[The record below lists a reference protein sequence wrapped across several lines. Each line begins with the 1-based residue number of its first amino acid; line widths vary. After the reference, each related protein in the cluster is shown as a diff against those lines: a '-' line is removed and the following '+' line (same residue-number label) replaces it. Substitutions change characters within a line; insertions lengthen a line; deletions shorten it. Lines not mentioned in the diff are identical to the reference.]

1 MCVGNGRIFVSL
13 VLVLTVFAVTPMASF
28 AGGLVISGDNVGI
41 GTNTP
46 FYPLDVQSDT
56 RNAISGYSSAGAGIN
71 GSSDTSVV
79 VAGYSTSGYAGYF
92 DGSVRAAG
100 QYLSG

>member
-13 VLVLTVFAVTPMASF
+13 VLVLTVFAVASMASF

-56 RNAISGYSSAGAGIN
+56 RNAISGYSSAG
-71 GSSDTSVV
+71 
-79 VAGYSTSGYAGYF
+79 YAGYF